1 MNTDTKVIGGIVT
14 VTVLMIVGL
23 TLFGGQEGSTTEP
36 IAVDDGQV
44 TRDYSPRKGA
54 ATAPVQLV
62 EFGDF
67 QCPACG
73 RVFPL
78 INQALTEY
86 GDQLSFTWRHYP
98 LTTIHSNALPAS
110 RAAAAAGAQG
120 KFFEMYDLI
129 FAGQSE
135 WSSLRDTSGVF
146 AGYATTLGLDLN
158 QYQTDLTNDALLTQ
172 IQTDMGDGNALGVNG
187 TPSFYINN
195 EPIDAFVSY
204 DALKAS
210 IDAALAR

>member
-1 MNTDTKVIGGIVT
+1 MSNDTKVIGGIVGIT
-14 VTVLMIVGL
+14 ILMVAGL
-23 TLFGGQEGSTTEP
+23 VFFGGQEGSTTEA
-36 IAVDDGQV
+36 IVVDEGQV
-44 TRDYSPRKGA
+44 TRDYSPRKGPA
-54 ATAPVQLV
+54 EAPAQLV

-73 RVFPL
+73 RVYPL
-78 INQALTEY
+78 INQALAEY
-86 GDQLSFTWRHYP
+86 GDQLAFTWRHYP
-98 LTTIHSNALPAS
+98 LMTIHPNGLPAA

-135 WSSLRDTSGVF
+135 WSNSRDTTETF
-146 AGYATTLGLDLN
+146 TNYATSLGLNLDQYRADLASD
-158 QYQTDLTNDALLTQ
+158 TLLTQ
-172 IQTDMGDGNALGVNG
+172 IQTDMGDGNALGVNS
-187 TPSFYINN
+187 TPTFYLNG

-210 IDAALAR
+210 IDAALAQ